1 MLDEPGAL
9 EILLWSSF
17 MTSGLSSTS
26 RRISFSSIA
35 IVAMS
40 MMFQLSTTA
49 AYGQQQNF
57 AAQVQAHLAAGE
69 YGVAANL
76 ARQAPANQQNALLA
90 QVARAQANGGA
101 KSGSLSTASGIVD
114 DVVRQQTF
122 QNLANQPIQRGGGPQ
137 ADFDTL
143 IDLIKSTVQPGSWD
157 DAGGPG
163 AIDGFPGGVLVD
175 TTGVMRQ
182 VQDAVNGRPLS
193 NLRMAVLNANDHQD
207 LLRDSSLRKVSLRR
221 LEKELQKLAAQGK
234 PASQAMKN
242 FAGMY
247 SLDYVFIYP
256 KTGDIILAGPAGR
269 WTTQG
274 EGRVVNHRN
283 GKPVLQLDDFV
294 TMLRATHSTDPV
306 FGCSI
311 TPTQERLAAT
321 RHYITE
327 STKKP
332 LQPHQR
338 NAWLKSLR
346 DALGKQEIDVFGI
359 APQTHAARIL
369 VEADY
374 RMKLVGMG
382 LEEGTLGVTSY
393 LDSIELKPG
402 ETAPPMN
409 VLRWWFTL
417 NYDAVT
423 TTPDHQAFEI
433 NGTGVKVLSETELL
447 TAQGKRVHTGKSDEL
462 TALFARSFTK
472 NFDKMSDKYP
482 IYAELKNVFDLAL
495 VGGLL
500 AAEDTPNKI
509 GWNPT
514 YFDPHNRYADFH
526 YEETLAPA
534 PRQVESII
542 NHRVI
547 NKTQIIAG
555 VSGGVRAD
563 VRSLVKR
570 SAIKND
576 EYGLLNAQRIG
587 SEREMPK
594 DVWWWD

>member
-1 MLDEPGAL
+1 
-9 EILLWSSF
+9 
-17 MTSGLSSTS
+17 MTSGLSSTL
-26 RRISFSSIA
+26 RRN
-35 IVAMS
+35 
-40 MMFQLSTTA
+40 LSWFAVLTA
-49 AYGQQQNF
+49 AALPIAQLNSSAASGQQPNL

-69 YGVAANL
+69 FGVATNL
-76 ARQAPANQQNALLA
+76 ARQTPANQQNTLLA
-90 QVARAQANGGA
+90 QIARAQAIGGA
-101 KSGSLSTASGIVD
+101 RPGSLRTAAGIVD

-122 QNLANQPIQRGGGPQ
+122 QNLANQPIHARGGGAQ

-175 TTGVMRQ
+175 TTGVMRK
-182 VQDAVNGRPLS
+182 VQDAVDGRPLS
-193 NLRMAVLNANDHQD
+193 NLRLAALNADDHQD
-207 LLRDSSLRKVSLRR
+207 LLRDSSLRKISLRR
-221 LEKELQKLAAQGK
+221 LEKELQMLAAQGK
-234 PASQAMKN
+234 PATQAMKN
-242 FAGMY
+242 FAGIY

-256 KTGDIILAGPAGR
+256 KTGDIVLAGPAGR
-269 WTTQG
+269 WTTQS
-274 EGRVVNHRN
+274 EGRVVNHRH

-294 TMLRATHSTDPV
+294 VMLRATHSKDPV

-311 TPTQERLAAT
+311 TPTEESLAKT
-321 RHYITE
+321 RRFITE

-338 NAWLKSLR
+338 NGWLTSLR
-346 DALGKQEIDVFGI
+346 DALGKQDIDVFGI
-359 APQTHAARIL
+359 NPQTHAARIL

-382 LEEGTLGVTSY
+382 LEDGTLGVTSY

-402 ETAPPMN
+402 EAAPSMN

-423 TTPDHQAFEI
+423 TTPNREAFQI

-447 TAQGKRVHTGKSDEL
+447 TAQGKRIHTGKSDEL

-472 NFDKMSDKYP
+472 NFDNMSDKYP
-482 IYAELKNVFDLAL
+482 IYAELKNIFDLAL
-495 VGGLL
+495 VGGLI
-500 AAEDTPNKI
+500 ASDDTPNKI
-509 GWNPT
+509 GWTPT
-514 YFDPHNRYADFH
+514 FLDPHNRHADFH

-563 VRSLVKR
+563 VRSLVR
-570 SAIKND
+570 PSAIEQD
-576 EYGLLNAQRIG
+576 EYGLLKSQRIE

-594 DVWWWD
+594 DRWWWD